1 MPKPTKN
8 YYVYVLQGNDGSF
21 YTGITINVEERLLKH
36 NGQKIGGAKYTKTRR
51 PWKLVYTKKYK
62 TRSEA
67 LKKECQI
74 KKLSKLQKNK
84 LISK

>member
-1 MPKPTKN
+1 M
-8 YYVYVLQGNDGSF
+8 
-21 YTGITINVEERLLKH
+21 
-36 NGQKIGGAKYTKTRR
+36 GGAKYTKTRR
-51 PWKLVYTKKYK
+51 PWKLVYAKKYK